1 VLTLPKAAPFTIHAT
16 HTPIPLRL
24 SFLTEREDRLGLSEF
39 LLEPKPPNGFRTRFR
54 PLISAGG
61 EGGIGFAVLRGFA
74 PILADC
80 LFGLKALT
88 EPKGSHPSGEQK
100 GSVGLAW
107 LGKFIEPVPAGGEG
121 GIDCASL
128 QASGPMPLASSV
140 RPKGPHRTQG
150 FSSLHWRKWRGPTRL
165 VRVFVRDD

>member
-1 VLTLPKAAPFTIHAT
+1 MVIVLVP
-16 HTPIPLRL
+16 
-24 SFLTEREDRLGLSEF
+24 
-39 LLEPKPPNGFRTRFR
+39 
-54 PLISAGG
+54 AGG

-121 GIDCASL
+121 GIGWPMAIASDARWAAL
-128 QASGPMPLASSV
+128 LREDKPRSVELWGSHPSGE
-140 RPKGPHRTQG
+140 
-150 FSSLHWRKWRGPTRL
+150 
-165 VRVFVRDD
+165 